1 MYDVTIRLDEV
12 ISKFSIEELKELRE
26 ILEQFKKIDEFHL
39 EFKDEKIKKK
49 VLT

>member
-1 MYDVTIRLDEV
+1 MYDVTIRLDEI

-39 EFKDEKIKKK
+39 EYKEEGKSK
-49 VLT
+49 